1 MILANIQHVPRWTS
15 VIKQAHIPMN
25 IHQSQT
31 NIRSLANFYEASN
44 HKFKAMFHM
53 FIHRQHDH
61 NMYVVSLQNMPMG
74 KKVGHAGFG
83 TTA

>member
-1 MILANIQHVPRWTS
+1 MYLDGHRDRASSHTDECSSN
-15 VIKQAHIPMN
+15 
-25 IHQSQT
+25 QT
-31 NIRSLANFYEASN
+31 NIRSLANFYGASN

-61 NMYVVSLQNMPMG
+61 NMYVVSLQNMPMS